1 MRTASATAPAT
12 TPAAAPEDVD
22 SPARRRWATGAAAA
36 ALAMVAGAS
45 KGQRATA
52 PGDEGRGPAGPPPTG
67 GASLRLCTF
76 GDSVL
81 DCGRYNE
88 RGVDPGRLI
97 VRNDDALFA
106 EFAGRDLSS
115 RGPARLE
122 HRAVDG
128 ATVDGLAAQAR
139 GLVRAEPSIALV
151 TIGGNDLLRGL
162 AADDGRGVAR
172 FAATLAAF
180 VRALPVG
187 RVILGTVYDPTFGD
201 DSRNFVGVPA
211 ALARANHRRVN
222 DVIRAVGVRHG
233 GVADLHAHFL
243 AGDPFWYTRTIE
255 PSLVGASE
263 IRRVFLAAI

>member
-1 MRTASATAPAT
+1 M
-12 TPAAAPEDVD
+12 D

-36 ALAMVAGAS
+36 AALAIVAGAS
-45 KGQRATA
+45 KAQRAAA
-52 PGDEGRGPAGPPPTG
+52 PGNEGQPAPGTRRTG
-67 GASLRLCTF
+67 GAPLRLCTF

-81 DCGRYNE
+81 DCRRYNE
-88 RGVDPGRLI
+88 RGLDPGRLI
-97 VRNDDALFA
+97 VRNDDALFP
-106 EFAGRDLSS
+106 EFVGRDLSA

-139 GLVRAEPSIALV
+139 GLARAEPSIALV

-201 DSRNFVGVPA
+201 DARNFLGVPA
-211 ALARANHRRVN
+211 AVARANHRRVN
-222 DVIRAVGVRHG
+222 DVIRALAARHG

-243 AGDPFWYTRTIE
+243 GGDPSWYTRTIE

-263 IRRVFLAAI
+263 IRRVFLRAI